1 MNSALERRHYAI
13 DTGLVAWLGAL
24 PKTETHVHL
33 EGCIALEQLQEA
45 DPERYATPP
54 PFWDPDWRFADF
66 AAFQREFDEWIV
78 PFHADVDRYAETARN
93 LFARCAA
100 EGCRY
105 VETSFHL
112 PVLDHLDC
120 SGPELLAAIRG
131 AAPPGLEVR
140 VVGGMMHVDY
150 ARHGALL
157 EAALSWDDLY
167 GIDLHGPEEL
177 PVDVQFPDYWR
188 RARDAG
194 KVTKAHAGEFQGA
207 GFVRWAVDVLGVRR
221 IEHGTRA
228 IEDPALV
235 EQLAASGVVLDMC
248 PISNVKL
255 AVEGVP
261 EMAAHPLPDLLAAGV
276 VVTVSTDDTFLFGNT
291 LLEEYAALMEVH
303 GLTPVQIGTLVR
315 NGLEVADLDASMRAT
330 LCAEL
335 DALITAGPGV
345 DQRGY

>member
-1 MNSALERRHYAI
+1 MSSALERRHYAI
-13 DTGLVAWLGAL
+13 EPGLEAWLRAL

-33 EGCIALEQLQEA
+33 EGCIALEQLQAA
-45 DPERYATPP
+45 DPERYAAPP
-54 PFWDPDWRFADF
+54 AFWDPDWRFADF

-78 PFHADVDRYAETARN
+78 PFHADVERYADTARH

-131 AAPPGLEVR
+131 AAPAGLEVR

-157 EAALSWDDLY
+157 EAALAWDDLY
-167 GIDLHGPEEL
+167 GIDLHGPEDL
-177 PVDVQFPDYWR
+177 PVDTEFPDYWQ
-188 RARDAG
+188 RARQAG

-207 GFVRWAVDVLGVRR
+207 DFVRWAVDALGVRR
-221 IEHGTRA
+221 IEHGTRS

-235 EQLAASGVVLDMC
+235 AHLAESGVVLDMC

-261 EMAAHPLPDLLAAGV
+261 EMAAHPLPELLSAGV
-276 VVTVSTDDTFLFGNT
+276 TVTVSTDDTFLFGNT
-291 LLEEYAALMEVH
+291 LLEEYAALMTVH
-303 GLTPVQIGTLVR
+303 GLAPAQIGALVR
-315 NGLEVADLDASMRAT
+315 NGLDVADLDPSTRAA
-330 LCAEL
+330 LVAEL
-335 DALITAGPGV
+335 DALVATGP
-345 DQRGY
+345 